1 MSWLTPL
8 RYQNT
13 STESLL
19 LYHLLLRA
27 FDKGMLFY
35 TWWASLS
42 CFAPAKCNS
51 SLSSS
56 SLPVHS
62 PANQWQLLLC
72 VMCRSSWLTPWGR
85 TRVPREIH
93 GRWIDVDLGSRIRI
107 RMGIEDEQQKIG
119 EPEEGRMSDWDCDCV
134 FPGRDIY
141 GCPLAQH
148 QQFAAFAL
156 EKRVFHPLTFT
167 FDEEDFSLSVPHER
181 HKRMIRMGTE

>member
-1 MSWLTPL
+1 MSWLTL

-27 FDKGMLFY
+27 FGKGMLFY

-51 SLSSS
+51 SLSSSS

-72 VMCRSSWLTPWGR
+72 VMCRSSWLTPGGR
-85 TRVPREIH
+85 SGVPREIH

-119 EPEEGRMSDWDCDCV
+119 GTGGRKDEWLGLRLCVPWEGYIWMPLGAASAICSIRSGEASIPPTHFHFWWR
-134 FPGRDIY
+134 GR
-141 GCPLAQH
+141 C
-148 QQFAAFAL
+148 
-156 EKRVFHPLTFT
+156 
-167 FDEEDFSLSVPHER
+167 LSVPHER